1 MAGRKAAIQAPSVPR
16 SMRSIPPHFCRR
28 YRRPLCLARKT
39 IPCAAYYVAL
49 MVLIPIRI
57 IGAVAKRDTVLLEKP
72 FLDADEN
79 PQIEDRRIGRN
90 PNSIVH

>member
-1 MAGRKAAIQAPSVPR
+1 
-16 SMRSIPPHFCRR
+16 
-28 YRRPLCLARKT
+28 
-39 IPCAAYYVAL
+39 

-79 PQIEDRRIGRN
+79 PQIEDRRIGRKSEFHC
-90 PNSIVH
+90 PLMS